1 MIISVSDSPT
11 DEEVMS
17 FYQRWEAR
25 YAGPKAAR
33 RPAILGEGMTASN
46 LGFSPKDMMSLE
58 SMRWSNEDVA
68 RAFNVPT
75 TMLHDLSRATYANI
89 MTARKSFWEDCIGPQ
104 LAFYEEELTE
114 MLLPMFGEE
123 GLVVRFDTSGVPAL
137 QEDEDAKAGRRDTYI
152 KSGVMTVNEVRG
164 EMGMEPIDN
173 VISYPTLAAIGS
185 GVLTINE
192 VRLGLGMQ
200 PVEWGDK
207 PPAPAAPPAMSVTG
221 EAVNTRSPLVP
232 RAVETSGSNGTLP
245 EGLSETLNS
254 VFETN

>member
-1 MIISVSDSPT
+1 
-11 DEEVMS
+11 MS
-17 FYQRWEAR
+17 FYQRWESR
-25 YAGPKAAR
+25 FAGPKAAR

-75 TMLHDLSRATYANI
+75 PMLHDLSRATYSNI

-114 MLLPMFGEE
+114 MLLPMFGEDD
-123 GLVVRFDTSGVPAL
+123 LVVRFDTSGVPAL

-152 KSGVMTVNEVRG
+152 KSGVLTVNEVRG
-164 EMGMEPIDN
+164 EMGLEPTDN

-192 VRLGLGMQ
+192 VRVSL
-200 PVEWGDK
+200 PVAWGDE
-207 PPAPAAPPAMSVTG
+207 PPAPSGPPAMSLTE
-221 EAVNTRSPLVP
+221 EAVNTRSPLVSRP
-232 RAVETSGSNGTLP
+232 KRGASGSNGTPP
-245 EGLSETLNS
+245 EGPQETPNS
-254 VFETN
+254 VFETS